1 MDCEQSV
8 PEYNSFDAMLYA
20 ERGCGILRSYLIC
33 AAYEA
38 LWYFYNV
45 FDKTNGEMILTASNS
60 SYLV

>member
-1 MDCEQSV
+1 MGFLEG
-8 PEYNSFDAMLYA
+8 P
-20 ERGCGILRSYLIC
+20 CGILRSYLIC

-45 FDKTNGEMILTASNS
+45 FDKTNGEMILTASNG